1 MSDLPILLEK
11 QDNIAIVTLN
21 RPKAMNALSQQM
33 RDALINTFQAIQAD
47 NDIRAVILTGNG
59 RAFCAGLDLKE
70 METTGI
76 SSNDLGITA
85 PFIEI
90 MEQFDRPIIG
100 AINGFAITGGFELAL
115 LSDFMIAA
123 ESAKFADTHGRVG
136 IVPGWGLSQKL
147 PRIIGIQRA
156 KEMSFTGNF
165 IDATT
170 AERWGL
176 VNRVV
181 PDEALLPT
189 ALELAQDIVSS
200 NRQALTA
207 IKQLIDEGYAGSLAD
222 GLAQEGERSKAWAK
236 EMQTGDLAETR
247 KALQARARKQS

>member
-1 MSDLPILLEK
+1 MSETPILLEK

-21 RPKAMNALSQQM
+21 RPKAMNALSKAM
-33 RDALINTFQAIQAD
+33 RDGLIEIFTALKAD
-47 NDIRAVILTGNG
+47 PDVQVVIFTGNG

-70 METTGI
+70 MEEGGLSTD
-76 SSNDLGITA
+76 DLGTDA
-85 PFIEI
+85 PFIKVI
-90 MEQFDRPIIG
+90 ADFDRPIIG

-123 ESAKFADTHGRVG
+123 ESAKFADTHARVG

-147 PRIIGIQRA
+147 PRMIGIQRA

-165 IDATT
+165 IDAHT

-181 PDEALLPT
+181 PDEALMPV
-189 ALELAQDIVSS
+189 ALELAKDIASTNKAV
-200 NRQALTA
+200 LTE
-207 IKQLIDEGYAGSLAD
+207 IKSLIDTGYGGTLDAGMAMEGG
-222 GLAQEGERSKAWAK
+222 RSQAWADK
-236 EMQTGDLAETR
+236 MDTSTMGETR
-247 KALQARARKQS
+247 KAVQARGRKQ

>member
-1 MSDLPILLEK
+1 MSNSPLLLEK
-11 QDNIAIVTLN
+11 QDGIAIVTLN
-21 RPKAMNALSQQM
+21 RPKSMNALSKAM
-33 RDALINTFQAIQAD
+33 RDALIAVFQEIQAD
-47 NDIRAVILTGNG
+47 PDVRVVVLTGNG

-70 METTGI
+70 IESEGLNTE
-76 SSNDLGITA
+76 DLGIQA
-85 PFIEI
+85 PFIDI
-90 MEQFDRPIIG
+90 MQRFDRPIIG

-123 ESAKFADTHGRVG
+123 ESAKFADTHARVG

-147 PRIIGIQRA
+147 SRIIGIQRA

-181 PDEALLPT
+181 PDEALLSV
-189 ALELAQDIVSS
+189 ALELARDIAST
-200 NRQALTA
+200 NQATLTI
-207 IKQLIDEGYAGSLAD
+207 IKELIDAGFASSLA
-222 GLAQEGERSKAWAK
+222 EGIALESERSKAWALQ
-236 EMQTGDLAETR
+236 METNNMGEVR
-247 KALQARARKQS
+247 KAVQARGRSQ

>member
-1 MSDLPILLEK
+1 MSNSSLLFEK
-11 QDNIAIVTLN
+11 QNGIAIVTLN
-21 RPKAMNALSQQM
+21 RPEAMNALSKMM
-33 RDALINTFQAIQAD
+33 RDALITTFRQIQAD
-47 NDIRAVILTGNG
+47 AEIRVVILTGKG

-70 METTGI
+70 IEMKGLSTD
-76 SSNDLGITA
+76 DLGVRA

-90 MEQFDRPIIG
+90 MEHFDRPIIG
-100 AINGFAITGGFELAL
+100 AINGYAITGGFELAL

-123 ESAKFADTHGRVG
+123 ESAKFADTHARVG

-165 IDATT
+165 IDAIT

-181 PDEALLPT
+181 PDEALLPV
-189 ALELAQDIVSS
+189 ALELARDIATT
-200 NRQALTA
+200 NQAALKA
-207 IKQLIDEGYAGSLAD
+207 IKDVIDTGYGGSLAD
-222 GLAQEGERSKAWAK
+222 GMVMEGERSKEWASH
-236 EMQTGDLAETR
+236 METSNMGAVR
-247 KALQARARKQS
+247 QAVQARGRNQ

>member
-1 MSDLPILLEK
+1 MTEQPVLLEIK
-11 QDNIAIVTLN
+11 NQIAIVTLN
-21 RPKAMNALSQQM
+21 RPQALNSLSKAMRDQLVTVFKEIQQNEDL
-33 RDALINTFQAIQAD
+33 RV
-47 NDIRAVILTGNG
+47 VILTGNG

-70 METTGI
+70 MEADGL
-76 SSNDLGITA
+76 SSNDLGTTA
-85 PFIEI
+85 PFIKLI
-90 MEQFDRPIIG
+90 EQLSIPIIG

-156 KEMSFTGNF
+156 KEMSLTGNF
-165 IDATT
+165 IDAGQ

-181 PDEALLPT
+181 PDGELMAVALQLAGDIASCDPIALKEIKKLIDVGYGT
-189 ALELAQDIVSS
+189 TLAEGLALEGA
-200 NRQALTA
+200 
-207 IKQLIDEGYAGSLAD
+207 
-222 GLAQEGERSKAWAK
+222 RSKAWA
-236 EMQTGDLAETR
+236 MQMDVATIGDKRRAV
-247 KALQARARKQS
+247 QARGRNQ